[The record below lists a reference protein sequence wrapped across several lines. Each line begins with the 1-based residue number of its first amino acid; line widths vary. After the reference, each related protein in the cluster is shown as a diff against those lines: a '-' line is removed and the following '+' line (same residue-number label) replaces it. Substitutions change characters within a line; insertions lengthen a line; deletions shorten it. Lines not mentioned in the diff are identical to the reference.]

1 MYQNHRIA
9 KQLTLNPLNELVRVL
24 KYHNELERDLNASI
38 NIMFKRIK
46 QYMKII

>member
-24 KYHNELERDLNASI
+24 KYKTEWKNKRLKNKEL
-38 NIMFKRIK
+38 
-46 QYMKII
+46 